1 MSKSRISLLSLV
13 ITAASVIL
21 AIVPIFY
28 MANIG
33 GQMSEYPAEYIPSI
47 VCAVLSVVVQIAG
60 LLLADK
66 KFSKILDIV
75 AAILIGIAFTF
86 YILGGVLSLVDY
98 FSGIVLFGDPQQAP
112 AIIGFGIAML
122 LSVVLAVLTCF
133 LRKQP
138 K

>member
-66 KFSKILDIV
+66 KFCKILDIV

-112 AIIGFGIAML
+112 AILGFGIAML

>member
-60 LLLADK
+60 LLLTDK